1 MTHHRPQRTY
11 CFSALIA
18 SFLLATCP
26 PANAKTNP
34 VEAVVNN
41 NYVLAD
47 SRPWCIG
54 RFVFDRPARS
64 EVAYEKC
71 VFWGDKI
78 GVTTNVSQGTFQ
90 HEVDARENE
99 LRNKKRTNSISYKE
113 MHERRLNSMILQT
126 NIPWL
131 EKSASPTKSSRL
143 LIYTEYG
150 DAPDLPFDGEGYV
163 LAGSTMLSM
172 KFILGSK
179 AVQKVIQNESEWYRN
194 VSYRDDWNVPT
205 ERGFCVNG
213 ALIGGPSR
221 NSEVAE
227 QTISLTP
234 DKPSLLVIKMHDAVD
249 ADQQFSLLKTL
260 PDLRQDLQ
268 ERGYSHNVRILR
280 KGKRQLGG
288 MNAEEVLFSIKD
300 GKTQVFQ
307 FYLQAPGNPDTTAQP
322 HTEIQLMLG
331 AELSDADK
339 DSGMKPEDMSSPV
352 DEADAIR
359 AWDTL
364 LNSMRLRPG
373 AM

>member
-64 EVAYEKC
+64 EVGYEKYE
-71 VFWGDKI
+71 FWGDKI
-78 GVTTNVSQGTFQ
+78 DITHNVTSGTFR
-90 HEVDARENE
+90 HKVDARENE
-99 LRNKKRTNSISYKE
+99 LRGKKRTVFLPLTDEMMINGDNGLRETNASWLEEVLSPTPGSRLFIYKE
-113 MHERRLNSMILQT
+113 FGNR
-126 NIPWL
+126 
-131 EKSASPTKSSRL
+131 A
-143 LIYTEYG
+143 
-150 DAPDLPFDGEGYV
+150 DAAFHSEGYV
-163 LAGSTMLSM
+163 LAGTTMLTTKSLVRYDGIQ
-172 KFILGSK
+172 KFVRLTTNEY
-179 AVQKVIQNESEWYRN
+179 QNIT
-194 VSYRDDWNVPT
+194 YRDNWSVPT
-205 ERGFCVNG
+205 ERGFCING

-227 QTISLTP
+227 QTISLLP
-234 DKPSLLVIKMHDAVD
+234 GKPTFLVIKMRDAVD

-260 PDLRQDLQ
+260 PDLRQGLQ
-268 ERGYSHNVRILR
+268 ERGYSHNVCILR
-280 KGKRQLGG
+280 KGKRQLGS

-352 DEADAIR
+352 DEAGAIQ